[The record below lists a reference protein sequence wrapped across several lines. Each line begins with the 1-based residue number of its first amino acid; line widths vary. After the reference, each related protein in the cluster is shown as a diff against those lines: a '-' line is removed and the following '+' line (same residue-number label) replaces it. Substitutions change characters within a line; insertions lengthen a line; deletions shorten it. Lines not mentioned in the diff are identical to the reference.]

1 MGRGFCKAL
10 QRYGS
15 GLFRNLNFL
24 YKFNRMFHLRLNLK
38 KEIFLLFRIGSI
50 INFNSIQLISTQISS
65 LHFFSH
71 QIFVVLIIRFL
82 TLFPISILRNS
93 VITPIQLYNI

>member
-24 YKFNRMFHLRLNLK
+24 YKFNRMFHLGLNLK

-50 INFNSIQLISTQISS
+50 INFNSIQFDPNFFVT
-65 LHFFSH
+65 FFSH

>member
-24 YKFNRMFHLRLNLK
+24 YKFNRMFHLGLNLK

-50 INFNSIQLISTQISS
+50 INFNSIQFDPNFFVTFFFTSNICRFNYSISDS
-65 LHFFSH
+65 LS
-71 QIFVVLIIRFL
+71 
-82 TLFPISILRNS
+82 
-93 VITPIQLYNI
+93 NINFT